1 MSAPNDNT
9 PAVLDSP
16 EAVLSTLGNDGKRN
30 WIYPVPSNGKLW
42 KARLVVAWLLVALFV
57 ALPIIKVGGKPAVFL
72 DVMNREFTFF
82 GLTLYPT
89 DTLITMFGTL
99 ALFLTIALV
108 TAVFGRVWCGWACP
122 QTVYLE
128 FFFRPVE
135 RMIEGKESKRRK
147 RDAGPM
153 TSEKFFRKALKLVI
167 FGIMSMALAHVFV
180 AYFVSWE
187 RLLSWMTGPPTD
199 HWGVFVLMA
208 GTSALILFDFGYF
221 REQMCTITCPY
232 ARFQSV
238 LQDRDSMIVSY
249 DPARGEARGRRN
261 RAQRQAE
268 AEGADIG
275 LGDCIDCGAC
285 VRTCPTGID
294 IREGLQMECIG
305 CTQCIDACDDIMES
319 IGKPGGLI
327 RYTSENTIDQLLLEK
342 GQEPMGKNPQEPR
355 VLRPR
360 LVIYT
365 VLFLVFASVSATLL
379 VTRTPVEVD
388 VLRITGAPFQM
399 VGDDRAANRLKFVIQ
414 NRSGED
420 AEYQIKATS
429 PAGTEVK
436 FGGGTVKVE
445 AGESQKA
452 EAFVVAPVEAFEFGH
467 AEATFEV
474 SPVNPGADPHVEKE
488 TFHLLG
494 PE

>member
-1 MSAPNDNT
+1 MSSPPDNNAPK
-9 PAVLDSP
+9 VLDSP
-16 EAVLSTLGNDGKRN
+16 EDVLSTLGNDGKRR
-30 WIYPVPSNGKLW
+30 WIYPVPSKGRYHR
-42 KARLVVAWLLVALFV
+42 ARLITAWALVALFV
-57 ALPIIKVGGKPAVFL
+57 ALPIVQIGGKPAIFL
-72 DVMNREFTFF
+72 DVAHREFTFF

-99 ALFLTIALV
+99 ALFLFIALV
-108 TAVFGRVWCGWACP
+108 TAVFGRAWCGWACP

-135 RMIEGKESKRRK
+135 RLIEGKESARRK

-153 TSEKFFRKALKLVI
+153 TGDKFMRKAAKLAV
-167 FGIMSMALAHVFV
+167 FTVMSVALAHVFV
-180 AYFVSWE
+180 SYFVSWE
-187 RLLSWMTGPPTD
+187 RLLSWMTGPPSE

-208 GTSALILFDFGYF
+208 GTSGLILFDFGYF

-249 DPARGEARGRRN
+249 DPARGEERGRRS
-261 RAQRQAE
+261 RAQRAAE
-268 AEGADIG
+268 AAGEDIG

-294 IREGLQMECIG
+294 IRNGLQMECIA
-305 CTQCIDACDDIMES
+305 CTQCIDACDDIMDS

-327 RYTSENTIDQLLLEK
+327 RYTSENAIDKALVEK
-342 GQEPMGKNPQEPR
+342 DREPFGTPSEPR

-360 LVIYT
+360 LVIYST
-365 VLFLVFASVSATLL
+365 LFIVFAIVSTTLL
-379 VTRTPVEVD
+379 VMRTPVEVD
-388 VLRITGAPFQM
+388 VLRIPGEPFMM
-399 VGDDRAANRLKFVIQ
+399 VGEDKAANRLKFVIQ
-414 NRSGED
+414 NRTGTAANYTLRAVE
-420 AEYQIKATS
+420 
-429 PAGTEVK
+429 PAGTEIK
-436 FGGGTVKVE
+436 LGGESVHVEPGETVKTDV
-445 AGESQKA
+445 
-452 EAFVVAPVEAFEFGH
+452 FVVAPVEAFEFGH
-467 AEATFEV
+467 AEAKFEIR
-474 SPVNPGADPHVEKE
+474 GASDGAHVEHE